1 MALKLK
7 QDNKRRLTKEHLSVA
22 LTEGEL
28 LEAGREVAKDT
39 QDLAAL
45 GDKKADVAAD
55 FKAQE
60 KKLDANIAILSR
72 MISTGE
78 EYRHVNCEWFYDLK
92 KDTKT
97 LKRLDTNEIIRKE
110 DITSNDRQSNFEEVD
125 E

>member
-1 MALKLK
+1 MLKLK
-7 QDNKRRLTKEHLSVA
+7 QDNKRRLTKEHLAVA

-97 LKRLDTNEIIRKE
+97 LKRLDTDEIIRTE